1 MKVKII
7 DNSDLSVAEN
17 QINEFLKKKE
27 VKELTDI
34 KFSNCF
40 KKDDEKYIFMIIYE
54 ENMMAGVEDPQIYE
68 ESYIIRHMVRTS
80 NT

>member
-7 DNSDLSVAEN
+7 NNPDLSVAEN

-34 KFSNCF
+34 KFSTCF

-54 ENMMAGVEDPQIYE
+54 ENMMEGVEDPQIYE
-68 ESYIIRHMVRTS
+68 
-80 NT
+80 